1 MRKVWV
7 FIIIFVLMNLVAFL
21 WKVIPIPQEDSARL
35 YDNRWAIR
43 LAISVLCG
51 IASVIIAKGD
61 D

>member
-7 FIIIFVLMNLVAFL
+7 FIIIFVLMNLVGLL
-21 WKVIPIPQEDSARL
+21 WKATPIPQEDLTRL
-35 YDNRWAIR
+35 YNNRWAIK

-51 IASVIIAKGD
+51 IAGVIIAKGD